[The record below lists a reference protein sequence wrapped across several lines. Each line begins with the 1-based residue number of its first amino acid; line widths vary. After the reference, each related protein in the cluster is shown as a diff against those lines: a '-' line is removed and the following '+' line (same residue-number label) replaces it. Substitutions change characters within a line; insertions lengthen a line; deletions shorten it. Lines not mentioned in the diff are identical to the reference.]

1 MSWLI
6 EKGRSYLGFTSSSPP
21 GGVTG
26 GSASVSE
33 DDKQK
38 FIRAQNA
45 QKGQLQRKLEK
56 VKAEIESKTITD
68 RNLLRLKIQERERIQ
83 QQITIIQ
90 SSLNNLEGV
99 ELTTASANANVQNAK
114 ILKSAN
120 TKIEQAVKETERLDF
135 DGLLDDY
142 KDNSRQ
148 TYEMSNRLA
157 QPWDEVDPD
166 VDEKIDAEMDKIFL
180 EQKQTPPPPVV
191 KEEDFYMPTV
201 PTKTTVTQ
209 RVKGKE
215 EFVGK

>member
-6 EKGRSYLGFTSSSPP
+6 EKGRSYLGFSASSSSST
-21 GGVTG
+21 GGESG
-26 GSASVSE
+26 GSASGDE
-33 DDKQK
+33 DKQK

-56 VKAEIESKTITD
+56 IKAEIDSKTITD

-157 QPWDEVDPD
+157 QPWDDVDPD
-166 VDEKIDAEMDKIFL
+166 VDERIDAEMDKILL
-180 EQKQTPPPPVV
+180 EQKQAPSQPEV
-191 KEEDFYMPTV
+191 EDFYMPTV
-201 PTKTTVTQ
+201 PTVVTRQ